1 MKAVENVPAAVAQYA
16 MAPDA
21 QESPGGGVVVED
33 GDVLVHQ
40 EHIRRNSIQQLAEQD
55 FVAHLCDW
63 DTHVGSFFTF
73 WVDCQHHSAPRHTI
87 LPWDYSPLSDHGMG
101 NCPPQDNAN
110 RIAPM

>member
-16 MAPDA
+16 MMPDA

-63 DTHVGSFFTF
+63 DTHVGRLFTF
-73 WVDCQHHSAPRHTI
+73 WVDCQHHSA
-87 LPWDYSPLSDHGMG
+87 
-101 NCPPQDNAN
+101 QDNQKRQATPN
-110 RIAPM
+110 RVNDGVPPHLV